1 MLSVNSYFK
10 KKMKETTDALNASGQ
25 YITEAKLI
33 SFIVDG
39 LGAESDSVIVHVY
52 FKLDISDKCINLA
65 KLKFILQKFEQLL
78 NRNNLLTLM
87 IQVHGKTKMRGMLR
101 S

>member
-1 MLSVNSYFK
+1 
-10 KKMKETTDALNASGQ
+10 MKETTDALNASGQ

-52 FKLDISDKCINLA
+52 FKLDISA
-65 KLKFILQKFEQLL
+65 KLEFILQKFEQLL

-87 IQVHGKTKMRGMLR
+87 ILVHGKTKMRGMLR